1 MSKFEKTIELD
12 KAEILQALKRSKE
25 AANKNKKPKVKDQTK
40 ELREAIKVVKAWAE
54 DNNQWLVILAPWGMH
69 HYGKLTEEQVELIMK
84 RFRSE

>member
-1 MSKFEKTIELD
+1 MSKLEKTVELD

-25 AANKNKKPKVKDQTK
+25 AAVKNEKPKTKNQTK
-40 ELREAIKVVKAWAE
+40 ELREAIKVIKAWAE

-84 RFRSE
+84 RFRPE